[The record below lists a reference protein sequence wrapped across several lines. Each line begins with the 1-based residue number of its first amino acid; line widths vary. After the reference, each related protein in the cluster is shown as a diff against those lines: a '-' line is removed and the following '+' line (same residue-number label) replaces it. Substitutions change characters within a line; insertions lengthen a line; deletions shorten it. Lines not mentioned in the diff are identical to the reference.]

1 MNDKKYLIC
10 AATAVATLIAS
21 IFFYGN
27 ALRRDGVKATLLS
40 EKQELIV
47 AIDADMPGIFR
58 SEEGLSGYP
67 CEIFGAYADDLGIPL
82 RIVEANSAS
91 AARKML
97 STGQAD
103 MVVGASAH
111 MRRMHSRV
119 PFYSTTF
126 SILAGSEA
134 SGAFGEE
141 GDAAL
146 FEKLRGSR
154 ILISQG
160 FKLSDDYDVF
170 LDSLKGSDIFVSCN
184 DVPEV
189 VEALARGQYD
199 YYVCEQSEARLG
211 ASLERSVR
219 YICAL
224 DDKIGIDVAFNGTVT
239 GLSEDF
245 EQWLGEYRSG
255 NEYATLAYEYF
266 ERGAASLIEG
276 AHGSHIIS
284 PYDHVMREVGEREG
298 ADWRLMAAIAYSESR
313 FKPDVVSNKGAKGL
327 MQIMPVVARQFGVPD
342 EEVMIPEVNITL
354 AVKLLNRIE
363 SMMKIP
369 SGVSDY
375 DRMALVLASYN
386 CGVGHVADARRL
398 AVKYGGDPNSW
409 ADVSEFLS
417 KKAEPEYYTDDVVRS
432 GRFRGSGQTLSFVN
446 SVLGRYSSY
455 CTLAAR

>member
-10 AATAVATLIAS
+10 AASAVAILIAS

-47 AIDADMPGIFR
+47 AIDADTPGIFK

-67 CEIFGAYADDLGIPL
+67 CEILGAYADDLGIPL

-103 MVVGASAH
+103 MVAGASAH
-111 MRRMHSRV
+111 MRRMHSST
-119 PFYSTTF
+119 PFYSTAF
-126 SILAGSEA
+126 SILASREA
-134 SGAFGEE
+134 SVSFGRK
-141 GDAAL
+141 GDVPL

-160 FKLSDDYDVF
+160 FKLSDDYDVL
-170 LDSLKGSDIFVSCN
+170 LDSLKGSDIFVSCSG
-184 DVPEV
+184 VQEV
-189 VEALARGQYD
+189 VEALAKGRYD
-199 YYVCEQSEARLG
+199 YYVCERSEARLG

-219 YICAL
+219 YICTL
-224 DDKIGIDVAFNGTVT
+224 DDKMGIEVAFNGSVV

-245 EQWLGEYRSG
+245 EQWLGEYRNG
-255 NEYATLAYEYF
+255 NEYATLTYEYF
-266 ERGAASLIEG
+266 ERGAASLITG
-276 AHGSHIIS
+276 AQGSHIIS

-298 ADWRLMAAIAYSESR
+298 ADWRLMAAIAYCESR

-369 SGVSDY
+369 DGVSDY

-398 AVKYGGDPNSW
+398 ASKYGGDPNSW
-409 ADVSEFLS
+409 ADVSGFLS

-455 CTLAAR
+455 CTLAAK